1 MAERDEKESERFRE
15 KPRAAAPREE
25 NIQPSKPRPAKAPA
39 DDWDEEAERSR
50 RRPGPPQRRR
60 HDDDGVATIIP
71 YRNGMALAGYYV
83 GVFSLI
89 PVIGLI
95 LGPLGIIFG
104 IVGLRRV
111 GRNPEIKGTGH
122 AVTAIV
128 LGGIGALY
136 NWGFVILMLLGFFL
150 SRH

>member
-15 KPRAAAPREE
+15 KPRAPAPRDE
-25 NIQPSKPRPAKAPA
+25 NIQPSKPRPTKAPA
-39 DDWDEEAERSR
+39 DDWDEEADRPR

-60 HDDDGVATIIP
+60 RDDDGVATIIP

-89 PVIGLI
+89 PIVGLI

-128 LGGIGALY
+128 LGGLATLAYWGIVIFIVIG
-136 NWGFVILMLLGFFL
+136 ILM